1 MKNRLFIIVSTI
13 ALTIFSCKAVKKAEH
28 VQKQIEKKDT
38 SKIVLVSPASQSD
51 ELDSLHQ
58 TLEELDS
65 QKIRHFNTFAAKAKI
80 DYNSNGNSQN
90 VTANIHIKEDSAI
103 WISITALLGIE
114 AFRIMIK
121 PDSMIFMNKLNHTV
135 ARKGISYL
143 QEILKVP
150 LSFNDLQN
158 ILLGN
163 PIFTKGDVSS
173 YKHPHNRWFISID
186 AKEFTNLIT
195 LVDNN
200 RKLILKHSRLQ
211 DSTADNNRV
220 CDMTFSA
227 HQQVNDNWFS
237 QARTI
242 DVSDNKTLLQLKLQ
256 FKEFSFGNPVTFP
269 FSIPSNY
276 DEK

>member
-1 MKNRLFIIVSTI
+1 M
-13 ALTIFSCKAVKKAEH
+13 KKAEH